1 MAMLSDMAGAEGK
14 FLTKMVSFTTIDP
27 KREPDNGYAVYRVKG
42 KSTEIFVKYWLN
54 GKNIVSN
61 LDNEDFHSWLCVN
74 GKEEMTKSKVRNAVY
89 SLKHLA
95 KYLGTELPER
105 DLYNRVGYEE
115 LSDKS
120 EKLYLCLHNR
130 ESEVVEVDSNGWRV
144 IPEMTADVLFENPG
158 MMKPLFRPERGGSIS
173 ELREFVNVSK
183 EHFMLVVGWLL
194 VALNVKGTM
203 DCPIL
208 WINAPKGTGKTT
220 ATKYLKRLI
229 DPDTG
234 GTIAPV
240 AKIRDFAASVSS
252 RFVVAVD
259 NLSKISLK
267 MSDTYCRAVTGDTIS
282 RRKLFTDNTVN
293 NVNLHARLIMNGM
306 NYAPARSDLQD
317 RCFQIK
323 LQRLSQMT
331 RKTNEELEQMFEE
344 RGPHILGALLDA
356 LSAGLRNREYEPEL
370 GVNMR
375 MRDAC
380 CFIMRVAN
388 TGVLPFSEG
397 EFRNVL
403 RQQKEYAESA
413 DKEPLHSNT
422 ILSLICDMANEKC
435 EMNEDVEEVEVW
447 NDSTGKLLEELSK
460 RASKLERAGE
470 KGLLKD
476 IPKSPQKL
484 GAELSKGKSALEEN
498 SIYVERGNSPQSK
511 RKSSRRMTRIVYR
524 PIEDYEDSDCEKMES
539 ETLSLA
545 SGFVDEAVNVKDAE
559 KKTEMK

>member
-120 EKLYLCLHNR
+120 EKLYLWRLYTKLCFDGTNSLQLLRKIVSIHRKLYRLYLCLHNR

-234 GTIAPV
+234 GTIG
-240 AKIRDFAASVSS
+240 SV
-252 RFVVAVD
+252 
-259 NLSKISLK
+259 K
-267 MSDTYCRAVTGDTIS
+267 
-282 RRKLFTDNTVN
+282 
-293 NVNLHARLIMNGM
+293 
-306 NYAPARSDLQD
+306 
-317 RCFQIK
+317 
-323 LQRLSQMT
+323 
-331 RKTNEELEQMFEE
+331 
-344 RGPHILGALLDA
+344 
-356 LSAGLRNREYEPEL
+356 
-370 GVNMR
+370 
-375 MRDAC
+375 
-380 CFIMRVAN
+380 
-388 TGVLPFSEG
+388 
-397 EFRNVL
+397 
-403 RQQKEYAESA
+403 
-413 DKEPLHSNT
+413 
-422 ILSLICDMANEKC
+422 
-435 EMNEDVEEVEVW
+435 
-447 NDSTGKLLEELSK
+447 
-460 RASKLERAGE
+460 
-470 KGLLKD
+470 
-476 IPKSPQKL
+476 
-484 GAELSKGKSALEEN
+484 
-498 SIYVERGNSPQSK
+498 
-511 RKSSRRMTRIVYR
+511 
-524 PIEDYEDSDCEKMES
+524 
-539 ETLSLA
+539 
-545 SGFVDEAVNVKDAE
+545 
-559 KKTEMK
+559 

>member
-344 RGPHILGALLDA
+344 RGPYILGALLDA
-356 LSAGLRNREYEPEL
+356 LSAGLGNREYEPEL

-380 CFIMRVAN
+380 CFIMRIAN
-388 TGVLPFSEG
+388 TGVLPFTEG

-403 RQQKEYAESA
+403 RQQKEYAASA
-413 DKEPLHSNT
+413 DKEPLHTNT
-422 ILSLICDMANEKC
+422 ILSLIWEMANEKC
-435 EMNEDVEEVEVW
+435 EMNGDAEEIEVW
-447 NDSTGKLLEELSK
+447 SDSTGKLLEVLSK
-460 RASKLERAGE
+460 RASKLEKAGE

-476 IPKSPQKL
+476 IPKTPQKL
-484 GAELSKGKSALEEN
+484 GAELSKGKSALEE
-498 SIYVERGNSPQSK
+498 SGIYIERDDSK
-511 RKSSRRMTRIVYR
+511 RKSSHRTTRIVYR
-524 PIEDYEDSDCEKMES
+524 LYRPTEDDEGYGCEKIES